1 MVGHPGLGFIFNVGV
16 VMLPGHVWDSLRVVN
31 VVLPSHAEEDPR
43 DPGGCTQ
50 AQLQRVERGRQ
61 YRG

>member
-1 MVGHPGLGFIFNVGV
+1 MFGIHVLPLMLGV
-16 VMLPGHVWDSLRVVN
+16 VMSPG
-31 VVLPSHAEEDPR
+31 HAEEDPR

-61 YRG
+61 FRG